1 MKRIGLLAGVLSLWM
16 TATAGY
22 ADGLLSA
29 VSFRPLSQGS
39 AILVRPLDNSDHNM
53 ALKKDFERALRRKG
67 YTVSEDA
74 TLILSF
80 ETLDSGG
87 SWTGGG
93 PNRFVELSNNHDQSG
108 ISTPRVRFNLFDSTR
123 GGILNSKRRD
133 KTRTVTPSRFRIDV
147 TVDDKT
153 NGKRLWQGWGSAD
166 IGLGNNRDMTRAL
179 IPIMV
184 EDLGKTVQQK
194 SFPLQ

>member
-1 MKRIGLLAGVLSLWM
+1 M

-39 AILVRPLDNSDHNM
+39 VILVRPLDNSDHNM